1 MDDIQVIIVESDEA
15 TRIRLRNELRQ
26 QAGIEIASEA
36 TNGETGLVLLE
47 SIPVDLAIAPMIL
60 SDMDG
65 VTFTEK
71 VRQLQAEDEDLNFK
85 ILLRCSLAEEEQVI
99 AAFAAGAEAYCRDD
113 LTIEELAEKVK
124 TVHERGIAFDSKL
137 AEIIQNHGT
146 ELQLNEADQ
155 KLLREMAS
163 GNSYEAMAQTLNC
176 SQVDLCEAISQLR
189 QHLQSSDRVQSAL
202 NRLRNG

>member
-15 TRIRLRNELRQ
+15 TRIRLRTELRQ

-65 VTFTEK
+65 VTFTQK
-71 VRQLQAEDEDLNFK
+71 VRQLQAEDEELTFK
-85 ILLRCSLAEEEQVI
+85 VLLRCSLQSEKQVI

-113 LTIEELAEKVK
+113 LSIVELAEKVK
-124 TVHERGIAFDSKL
+124 TTHEQGLAFDS
-137 AEIIQNHGT
+137 AIAQVIQNHAT
-146 ELQLNEADQ
+146 ELQLNDADQ
-155 KLLREMAS
+155 NLLREMAQ
-163 GNSYEAMAQTLNC
+163 GA
-176 SQVDLCEAISQLR
+176 SQADLCEAITQLR
-189 QHLQSSDRVQSAL
+189 THLQSSDRVQFAL
-202 NRLRNG
+202 NALRTS

>member
-26 QAGIEIASEA
+26 QPGIEIASEA

-47 SIPVDLAIAPMIL
+47 SIPVDLAIAPVIL

-71 VRQLQAEDEDLNFK
+71 VRALQVEDKDLNFK
-85 ILLRCSLAEEEQVI
+85 VLLRCSLSEEEQVI
-99 AAFAAGAEAYCRDD
+99 AAFAADAEAYCRDD

-124 TVHERGIAFDSKL
+124 TTHEMGLAFDSAIAQL
-137 AEIIQNHGT
+137 IQNHAA

-155 KLLREMAS
+155 KLLTEMAS
-163 GNSYEAMAQTLNC
+163 GNSYEAMGEVLNYSQT
-176 SQVDLCEAISQLR
+176 DLCEAITQLR
-189 QHLQSSDRVQSAL
+189 QHLQSSDHVQSAL
-202 NRLRNG
+202 NRLP

>member
-1 MDDIQVIIVESDEA
+1 MDDIQVIIIESDEP

-65 VTFTEK
+65 ITFTEK
-71 VRQLQAEDEDLNFK
+71 VRQLQAEDEELNFK
-85 ILLRCSLAEEEQVI
+85 VLLRCSLADEEQVMV
-99 AAFAAGAEAYCRDD
+99 AGAEAYCRDD

-124 TVHERGIAFDSKL
+124 TLMGIS
-137 AEIIQNHGT
+137 
-146 ELQLNEADQ
+146 
-155 KLLREMAS
+155 
-163 GNSYEAMAQTLNC
+163 
-176 SQVDLCEAISQLR
+176 V
-189 QHLQSSDRVQSAL
+189 
-202 NRLRNG
+202 

>member
-26 QAGIEIASEA
+26 QPGIEIASEA

-71 VRQLQAEDEDLNFK
+71 VRALQVEDKDLNFK
-85 ILLRCSLAEEEQVI
+85 VLLRCSLSEEEQVI

-124 TVHERGIAFDSKL
+124 TTHEMGLAFDSAIAQL
-137 AEIIQNHGT
+137 IQNHAA

-163 GNSYEAMAQTLNC
+163 GNSYQAMGEILNYSQT
-176 SQVDLCEAISQLR
+176 DLCEAITQLR

-202 NRLRNG
+202 NRLRNP

>member
-15 TRIRLRNELRQ
+15 TRIRLRTELRQ

-65 VTFTEK
+65 VTFTQK
-71 VRQLQAEDEDLNFK
+71 VRQLQAEDEELTFK
-85 ILLRCSLAEEEQVI
+85 VLLRCSLQSEKQVI

-113 LTIEELAEKVK
+113 LSIVELAEKVK
-124 TVHERGIAFDSKL
+124 TTHEQGLAFDD
-137 AEIIQNHGT
+137 AIAQVIQNHAT
-146 ELQLNEADQ
+146 ELQLNDADQ
-155 KLLREMAS
+155 NLLRDMAS
-163 GNSYEAMAQTLNC
+163 GNNYEAMAQGA
-176 SQVDLCEAISQLR
+176 SQADLCEAITQLR
-189 QHLQSSDRVQSAL
+189 THLQSSDRVQSAL
-202 NRLRNG
+202 NALRTS